1 MQMALLKRM
10 PMHVQRSYNKSRPG
24 PQDAAGVAVPKVG
37 GSPVERPC
45 VSRYVVTAM
54 AGDTRM
60 HGIYN
65 GMSAGDL
72 DGTWRKSRRS
82 NSQGACVEIA
92 RIGAETIAMRN
103 SRDPQ
108 GPALIYRRETIAAL
122 IEGLRAGDFDHLVS

>member
-1 MQMALLKRM
+1 
-10 PMHVQRSYNKSRPG
+10 
-24 PQDAAGVAVPKVG
+24 
-37 GSPVERPC
+37 
-45 VSRYVVTAM
+45 M
-54 AGDTRM
+54 AGETKM

-72 DGTWRKSRRS
+72 DGSWRKSQRS

-92 RIGAETIAMRN
+92 RIDAETIAMRN

-122 IEGLRAGDFDHLVS
+122 IEGLREGDFDHLVS

>member
-1 MQMALLKRM
+1 
-10 PMHVQRSYNKSRPG
+10 
-24 PQDAAGVAVPKVG
+24 
-37 GSPVERPC
+37 
-45 VSRYVVTAM
+45 M
-54 AGDTRM
+54 AGDTKM

-65 GMSAGDL
+65 GMSAADL
-72 DGTWRKSRRS
+72 DGNWRKSQRS

-122 IEGLRAGDFDHLVS
+122 IERLRAGDFDHLVS